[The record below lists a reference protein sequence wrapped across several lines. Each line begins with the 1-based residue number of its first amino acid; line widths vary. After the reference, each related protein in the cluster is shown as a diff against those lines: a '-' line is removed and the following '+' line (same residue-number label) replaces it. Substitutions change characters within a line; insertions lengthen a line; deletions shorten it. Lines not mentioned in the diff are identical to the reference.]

1 MKFIFFV
8 LEKINSY
15 ICKMKISFIK
25 PKEINTVAKIT
36 IHKSGK
42 MGFSR
47 GASELLKLDV
57 NKYAKFGFNEDK
69 DFFIVITQESDDSTF
84 SISKAGEYYYIL
96 AKSLLQEI
104 GIDYTSKDTTIFDI
118 KRTNEEN
125 IYKLNKRV
133 IKKK

>member
-1 MKFIFFV
+1 MNID
-8 LEKINSY
+8 
-15 ICKMKISFIK
+15 FIK

-118 KRTNEEN
+118 KRTNEEY

-133 IKKK
+133 IKKRSLKP

>member
-1 MKFIFFV
+1 MNID
-8 LEKINSY
+8 
-15 ICKMKISFIK
+15 FIK

-57 NKYAKFGFNEDK
+57 NKYAKFGFNE
-69 DFFIVITQESDDSTF
+69 ESDDSTF

-118 KRTNEEN
+118 KRTNEEY

>member
-1 MKFIFFV
+1 MN
-8 LEKINSY
+8 IN
-15 ICKMKISFIK
+15 FIK

-47 GASELLKLDV
+47 GASELLRLDV

-69 DFFIVITQESDDSTF
+69 DFFIVTTQESDDSTF

-104 GIDYTSKDTTIFDI
+104 GIDYTSRDTTIFDI
-118 KRTNEEN
+118 KRTNEEY

-133 IKKK
+133 IKKKLRQEI